1 MLLRRLLSAL
11 CALSLAV
18 APAPAAAQSASDKET
33 ARALMKDGEARRAK
47 GDHSGALQ
55 SFRAAHAIMN
65 VPTTG
70 LELGRTQAELGLL
83 VEARDTLLAVT
94 RLPVVPGESSNMP
107 AARDEAQ
114 KLADEIE
121 PKIPAL
127 TVKLAGVAAGATP
140 RVTIDGVAIVDATI
154 GVPRRHNPGTHEIVV
169 VAGAVEKRAS
179 VELAEGDDKTV
190 TLNLGGEAPAS
201 EADTSPEAP
210 RGAGTSPLVYAGFGA
225 AAAFAVVGSITGL
238 MAFSRAQRAKDGCD
252 GTRCPPSTHDDID
265 SSKTYGTVSTVTFA
279 LAGAGA
285 VVGVIGLFRAAPEK
299 PPANAGNVRLLIGAT
314 GITLAGSF

>member
-1 MLLRRLLSAL
+1 MATL

-18 APAPAAAQSASDKET
+18 AHAPAAAQSASDKET
-33 ARALMKDGEARRAK
+33 ARALMKDGESRRAK
-47 GDHSGALQ
+47 GDLKGALQ

-65 VPTTG
+65 LPTTG

-94 RLPVVPGESSNMP
+94 RMPVLSGESSSMP

-121 PKIPAL
+121 PKIPSL
-127 TVKLAGVAAGATP
+127 TVKLEGVAPGATP
-140 RVTIDGVAIVDATI
+140 RVTIDGVAINEATI
-154 GVPRRHNPGTHEIVV
+154 GVPRKHNPGAHEVV
-169 VAGAVEKRAS
+169 AVAGAVEKRAS

-190 TLNLGGEAPAS
+190 TLDLGSEPASADPDASGDPAPA
-201 EADTSPEAP
+201 ETK
-210 RGAGTSPLVYAGFGA
+210 RTSPLVYAGFGA

-238 MAFSRAQRAKDGCD
+238 VAFSRASRAREGCD
-252 GTRCPPSTHDDID
+252 GSQCPPATHDDIE
-265 SSKTYGTVSTVTFA
+265 SSKTYGTVSTVTFV

-285 VVGVIGLFRAAPEK
+285 VVGVIGLWSAAPDK
-299 PPANAGNVRLLIGAT
+299 PPASAGHVRLLIGAT
-314 GITLAGSF
+314 GFTLAGAF